1 MIGTEGRPF
10 PSWLSFHLNNRFRRR
25 SHPPEIIVQ
34 ALRLK
39 MTDVVLDF
47 GCGPGFYTIPFAKN
61 TKEVVAADIQTK
73 MLRKVS
79 EYAEKNRVKVKVVQ
93 SDGQKIPMPDGSFD
107 LIFLS
112 GVYHELVRKREVLTE
127 LKRVLKPIGRIV
139 IREKTDTGHF
149 PTGRPTINL
158 AELSEDLMAA
168 GFAELAPTTDP
179 SDDNATL
186 IAATP
191 R

>member
-79 EYAEKNRVKVKVVQ
+79 EYAEKNRVKVKVIQ
-93 SDGQKIPMPDGSFD
+93 SDGQKIPLPDGSID

-127 LKRVLKPIGRIV
+127 LKRVLKPIGKIV
-139 IREKTDTGHF
+139 IRERTGHYSM
-149 PTGRPTINL
+149 GRPTINL
-158 AELSEDLMAA
+158 AELSEDLMAT
-168 GFAELAPTTDP
+168 GFAVLAPTTDP
-179 SDDNATL
+179 SDDKATL
-186 IAATP
+186 VAATP
-191 R
+191 K